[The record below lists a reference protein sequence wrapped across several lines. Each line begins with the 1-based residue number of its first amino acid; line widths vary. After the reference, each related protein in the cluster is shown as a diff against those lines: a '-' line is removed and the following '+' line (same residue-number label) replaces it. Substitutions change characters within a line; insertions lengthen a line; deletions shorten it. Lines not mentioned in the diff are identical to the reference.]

1 MPLRAWRSAFCQLGF
16 TLAEM
21 LIVVFMVGLLAV
33 AAVPSLNTLAAPQ
46 ADLLAGEVA
55 SVLRLAMSEAR
66 RTGQYVLVDGRSAP
80 GSLRLYISNAYADI
94 PPASGTAAVLDPL
107 TRQAVNLTPSSNAL
121 FGNSTLEAR
130 FMASGAWGQLLI
142 YPGATQLRAFDG
154 AGSDRGALE
163 AGSGIRLTGAAGVK
177 LVAIQEVTGLVSL
190 P

>member
-1 MPLRAWRSAFCQLGF
+1 MPLTAWRSHFGQRAF

-21 LIVVFMVGLLAV
+21 LLVVFIVGLLAA

-55 SVLRLAMSEAR
+55 GVLRLAMSEAR
-66 RTGQYVLVDGRSAP
+66 RTGKYVLVDGRSAP

-154 AGSDRGALE
+154 AGSDQGALE
-163 AGSGIRLTGAAGVK
+163 AGSGVRLTGAAGVK
-177 LVAIQEVTGLVSL
+177 LVAIQEITGLVSL